1 MFDFKFNWSPQ
12 IETGIAEIDDQHKVL
27 LRIGRDIEQFLQY
40 RCIGVTEKQLLD
52 IICELRDYTAYHYYE
67 EEALMEQ
74 AGYPK
79 LEEQKAEHR
88 KFAEYVEHID
98 CPAMRD
104 NPERELKKVRDALQ
118 DMIFNHMMVAD
129 KEMGEA
135 IRPILEAQKAG
146 KT

>member
-1 MFDFKFNWSPQ
+1 MFDFKFNWDPQ

-27 LRIGRDIEQFLQY
+27 FRIGRDIEQLLLY

-74 AGYPK
+74 ARYPK

-104 NPERELKKVRDALQ
+104 HPERELKKVKDALQ

-129 KEMGEA
+129 KEMAQA
-135 IRPILEAQKAG
+135 IKPILELQKV
-146 KT
+146 

>member
-27 LRIGRDIEQFLQY
+27 FRIGRDIEQLLQY
-40 RCIGVTEKQLLD
+40 RCIGVSEKQLLS

-79 LEEQKAEHR
+79 LEEQRAAHK
-88 KFAEYVEHID
+88 KFAEYVENID

-118 DMIFNHMMVAD
+118 DMIFNHMMVD
-129 KEMGEA
+129 DLEMAKA
-135 IRPILEAQKAG
+135 IKPFLENQKVM
-146 KT
+146 TT